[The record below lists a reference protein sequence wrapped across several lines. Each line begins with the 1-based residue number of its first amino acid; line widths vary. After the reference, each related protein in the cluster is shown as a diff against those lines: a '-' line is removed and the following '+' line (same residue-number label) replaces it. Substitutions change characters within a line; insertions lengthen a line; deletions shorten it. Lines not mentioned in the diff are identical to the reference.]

1 MARFNGVS
9 APNAKLSATAAP
21 KGEQKTVH
29 TCEHEAHNAPVRMRW
44 ARMLKHVFDIDTER
58 CACGRKLR
66 YPWFAGYLNGYNTQR
81 PHSSLDRITPDEKY
95 SGRPPPVAK
104 AA

>member
-1 MARFNGVS
+1 M
-9 APNAKLSATAAP
+9 
-21 KGEQKTVH
+21 H
-29 TCEHEAHNAPVRMRW
+29 TCKHEAHNAPVRMSW
-44 ARMLKHVFDIDTER
+44 ARMLKHVFDIDMER
-58 CACGRKLR
+58 CACGGKLR
-66 YPWFAGYLNGYNTQR
+66 SPWFAGYLNWYNTQR